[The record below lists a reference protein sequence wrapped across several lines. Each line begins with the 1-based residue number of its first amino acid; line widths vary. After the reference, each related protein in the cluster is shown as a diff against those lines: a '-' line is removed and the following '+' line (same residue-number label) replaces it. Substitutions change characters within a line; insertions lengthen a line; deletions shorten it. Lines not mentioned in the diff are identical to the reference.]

1 MNAEELEVL
10 LARVQGYDS
19 REVTADVARAWAE
32 QLKDVPYAYA
42 SQAVVEHFRDEPD
55 KWIGPGHVR
64 KRARDIWGR
73 EQRATALQ
81 TRAANEDRSE
91 AIRQA
96 ALERKAADLGTRL
109 ATPEEAERY
118 GKGALNAVM
127 AAVLAAPRT
136 SAGGPVRPGAG
147 VKAGLEA
154 LERYR
159 EMHGSAPLVDRRRQP
174 CGNPLC
180 TCTHEDPCEAG
191 YIPVDAGDPAA
202 AVTPCPTCKGRAN
215 SIVNN
220 ASGDRRA
227 AQQLLREQAKPETAP
242 AAAGARADAW

>member
-1 MNAEELEVL
+1 MTPDQTQML
-10 LARVQGYDS
+10 LARVAGFDN
-19 REVTADVARAWAE
+19 REDNPVQLAGWSKV
-32 QLKDVPYAYA
+32 LKDVPYDLCV
-42 SQAVVEHFRDEPD
+42 QAVEEHFASSTDYLQVAHVVAGAKRIYRERQRD
-55 KWIGPGHVR
+55 
-64 KRARDIWGR
+64 AGR
-73 EQRATALQ
+73 SAQQR
-81 TRAANEDRSE
+81 NDRSE

-118 GKGALNAVM
+118 GKGALDAVM

-136 SAGGPVRPGAG
+136 SPGGPVRPGAG

-154 LERYR
+154 IERYR
-159 EMHGSAPLVDRRRQP
+159 EMHGPAPLVDRRRQP

-191 YIPVDAGDPAA
+191 YIPVDPGDPAA

-227 AQQLLREQAKPETAP
+227 AQQLLREQAKPETTP
-242 AAAGARADAW
+242 AATGARTDAW